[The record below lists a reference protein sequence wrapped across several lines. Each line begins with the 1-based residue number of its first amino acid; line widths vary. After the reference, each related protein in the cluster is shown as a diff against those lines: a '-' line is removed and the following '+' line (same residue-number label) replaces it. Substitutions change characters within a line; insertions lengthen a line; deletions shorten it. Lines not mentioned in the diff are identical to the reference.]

1 MGVITKCCTR
11 ESIISNSQISL
22 YTNSD
27 IDVKEDLIKEIPSN
41 LDEKGIYQFI
51 ISEKYYSL
59 LSQQFLKNA
68 IVEQITKNLSI
79 SNIILLMDDLLKYI
93 INFDYDNNQSNI
105 RSINTIKNNA
115 KCSFG
120 FLIKEMKT
128 KKIEEKNNYFIT
140 RALSNIC
147 IVVQSLLYLKNNE
160 NNEVYKINIWK
171 NRDIVKESK
180 KNGFQGAF
188 YILVYNKRKNEINS
202 NEGNKEKI
210 KNELKKEINEY
221 YKLSIDY
228 CNYLINF

>member
-180 KNGFQGAF
+180 KNGFQGSF

-202 NEGNKEKI
+202 NEGDKEKI
-210 KNELKKEINEY
+210 KNELKKENNEY

>member
-180 KNGFQGAF
+180 KNGFQGSF

-202 NEGNKEKI
+202 NEGDKEKI